1 MIVSTELEIDA
12 DTYTIIVISTAQEI
26 SYVSRWLVKII
37 FGAQFILDNFYLIGK
52 DKGDI
57 YQNIKYGHEH
67 KYSSDGVSLSK
78 LFILFEA
85 TVSRKSWLSLLYFLF
100 AFE

>member
-1 MIVSTELEIDA
+1 MYQDGLWKS
-12 DTYTIIVISTAQEI
+12 S
-26 SYVSRWLVKII
+26 LVFK
-37 FGAQFILDNFYLIGK
+37 FILDNFYLIGK

-78 LFILFEA
+78 LFILFET
-85 TVSRKSWLSLLYFLF
+85 TVSRKSCLSLLYFFYLHLNKSCIDKKGQLQ
-100 AFE
+100 